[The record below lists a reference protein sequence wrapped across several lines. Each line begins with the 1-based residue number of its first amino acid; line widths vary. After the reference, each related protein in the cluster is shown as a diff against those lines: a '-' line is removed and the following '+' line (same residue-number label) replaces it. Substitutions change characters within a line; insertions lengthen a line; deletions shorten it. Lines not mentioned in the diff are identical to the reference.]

1 MSEIVMPRLSDSME
15 EGTILEWL
23 KEVGDSVEVGED
35 LVEIETDKANM
46 TYASDLAG
54 TLVEILVPVN
64 ETRPIGTP
72 IARIDSGE
80 PPTEA
85 EAPPTA
91 AATGQS
97 AQTSATPSDQSEN
110 ADQVEAG
117 GSRIL
122 ASPVARRMASQRGLE
137 LASIEGS
144 GPNGRILKHDVERAS
159 AGTTAVGTSGAS
171 GTGDTATSGPET
183 STTGAVATVEGARGE
198 QTEIELNRLQQT
210 IVRRM
215 TQSKATIP
223 HFHLQS
229 EADMTEV
236 VDAREHLR
244 EISDGPIPSI
254 NDLVVRACALTL
266 REMPKLN
273 GSYTDG
279 MLSLNSRINV
289 GVAVAT
295 EDALVVPTIF
305 DADQKD
311 LREIASESSELAA
324 RVRDGS
330 VTPPELSGGTFTVSN
345 LGMFGIT
352 RFEAIINPPQAA
364 ILAVGA
370 IVKRVVPADGDG
382 FEARDILEMTLGC
395 DHRILYGADGA
406 KFLQRVRELL
416 EDPLALAL

>member
-15 EGTILEWL
+15 EGTILKWL
-23 KEVGDSVEVGED
+23 KGVGDSVEVGED

-72 IARIDSGE
+72 IARIESGE
-80 PPTEA
+80 SV
-85 EAPPTA
+85 APSGSETTA
-91 AATGQS
+91 AAEPEPQPIAASTDR
-97 AQTSATPSDQSEN
+97 P
-110 ADQVEAG
+110 VEADSTEAG
-117 GSRIL
+117 DERIL
-122 ASPVARRMASQRGLE
+122 ASPVARRMASQRGLD

-144 GPNGRILKHDVERAS
+144 GPNGRILKHDVERAAS
-159 AGTTAVGTSGAS
+159 SGEPAAAGPSQGIASSEVMGPIGGAK
-171 GTGDTATSGPET
+171 
-183 STTGAVATVEGARGE
+183 GE
-198 QTEIELNRLQQT
+198 QTEVELNRLQQT

-223 HFHLQS
+223 HFHLQC
-229 EADMTEV
+229 EVDMTEV
-236 VDAREHLR
+236 VEARRHLS
-244 EISDGPIPSI
+244 EISHDSIPSI

-273 GSYTDG
+273 GSYADG
-279 MLSLNSRINV
+279 ILSLNARINI

-295 EDALVVPTIF
+295 DDALVVPTIF

-311 LREIASESSELAA
+311 LREIAVESSALAA

-370 IVKRVVPADGDG
+370 IEKRAVPAEGDR
-382 FEARDILEMTLGC
+382 FEARDILELTLGC
-395 DHRILYGADGA
+395 DHRIIYGADGA
-406 KFLQRVRELL
+406 RFLQRVRELL